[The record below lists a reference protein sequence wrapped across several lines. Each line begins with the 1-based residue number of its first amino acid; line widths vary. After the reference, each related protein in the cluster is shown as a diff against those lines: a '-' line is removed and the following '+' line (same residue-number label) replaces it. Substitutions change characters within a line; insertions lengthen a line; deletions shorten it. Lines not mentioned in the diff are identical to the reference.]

1 MRKWFLRIIYSVLA
15 LLSLYLIVNRKY
27 FLRLDLTQ
35 DNRYSISDCT
45 YQTLESLDQ
54 DISITVYLGGRQD
67 ANFVR
72 LRRSFEDLVETYKL
86 HTSHSI
92 NYELQNPVGDD
103 LSEKQRYA
111 IYQKLESRGLKGMSV
126 ADYSAS
132 GELTQRIIFPWAE
145 ISNGKQTLSICLMQP
160 NEDIEGEKA
169 INAAISQQE
178 YLLTDAIRVL
188 ARKQVSKIALLEGHD
203 ELTEAQTYDFT
214 VAASRYFQV
223 DRGVIGNDASIL
235 DSYSVVVVA
244 GPQSAFSEKDKF
256 VIDQY
261 IMHGGKVLWLVDGIK
276 MSAASLAKS
285 GSSAMI
291 SNPTNLQD
299 MLFKYGVRIEAN
311 LVEDMQCISMP
322 INIAR
327 PGEKAQF
334 KPVPWLYS
342 PLFQVSP
349 YHVITKMTQPIMGSY
364 ASSLSFT
371 NSNDSLLQKEVL
383 LISSNATH
391 LEQAPGEIDIRKM
404 LQVDKESYFN
414 YKYVPIA
421 ACISGCFTSVFEHRL
436 IPEGI
441 KISNR
446 ANQSESTR
454 MIVVSDGDI
463 IANALDTTQNSVRV
477 MPLGYDR
484 VAKRTWGNKSFLV
497 NCLLYLT
504 DDVGMMDLR
513 KRELKLR
520 LLNRSAVRET
530 RVRWILFNLGLPFVY
545 LLLLASISQ
554 FVRKKMYR

>member
-1 MRKWFLRIIYSVLA
+1 MRKWFLRIIYSA
-15 LLSLYLIVNRKY
+15 LVILTLYLIVNRNY
-27 FLRLDLTQ
+27 FLRMDMTQ
-35 DNRYSISDCT
+35 DSRYSISNCT
-45 YQTLESLDQ
+45 YETLESLDQ
-54 DISITVYLGGRQD
+54 DLSITVYLGGRQD

-72 LRRSFEDLVETYKL
+72 LRRGFEDLVGTYKL
-86 HTSHSI
+86 HTSYSI
-92 NYELQNPVGDD
+92 KYELRDPVGDD

-111 IYQKLESRGLKGMSV
+111 IYRELESRGLKGMSV

-160 NEDIEGEKA
+160 NAELEGEKA
-169 INAAISQQE
+169 INAAIAQQE

-188 ARKQVSKIALLEGHD
+188 DRKHVNKIALLEGHS

-214 VAASRYFQV
+214 IAASRYFQV

-244 GPQSAFSEKDKF
+244 GPQSSFSEKDKF
-256 VIDQY
+256 VLDQY

-276 MSAASLAKS
+276 MSAASLAES

-291 SNPTNLQD
+291 SNPTNLED

-311 LVEDMQCISMP
+311 LVADMQCVSMP

-334 KPVPWLYS
+334 KPIPWLYS

-349 YHVITKMTQPIMGSY
+349 YHVITKMTQPIMGNY

-371 NSNDSLLQKEVL
+371 NSSDSLLQKEVL
-383 LISSNATH
+383 LVSSNATH
-391 LEQAPGEIDIRKM
+391 LEQAPGEIDIKTM
-404 LQVDKESYFN
+404 MQVDKESYFN
-414 YKYVPIA
+414 YKYSPIA
-421 ACISGCFTSVFEHRL
+421 ACISGRFTSVFEHRL
-436 IPEGI
+436 IPEGLQV
-441 KISNR
+441 SNR
-446 ANQSESTR
+446 KDQSELTR
-454 MIVVSDGDI
+454 MIIVADGDI
-463 IANALDTTQNSVRV
+463 IANTLDTTENSVRV

-504 DDVGMMDLR
+504 DDMGIMDLR
-513 KRELKLR
+513 KREVKLR
-520 LLNRSAVRET
+520 LLNRSALRET
-530 RVRWILFNLGLPFVY
+530 RVKWILFNLGLPFVY

-554 FVRKKMYR
+554 FIRKKMYR

>member
-1 MRKWFLRIIYSVLA
+1 MRKWFLRIIYSVLV

-35 DNRYSISDCT
+35 DRRYSISDCT
-45 YQTLESLDQ
+45 YQTLDSLDQ
-54 DISITVYLGGRQD
+54 DISIIVYLGGRQD

-72 LRRSFEDLVETYKL
+72 LRRAFEDLVETYKL
-86 HTSHSI
+86 HASHSI
-92 NYELQNPVGDD
+92 HYELRNPVGDD

-111 IYQKLESRGLKGMSV
+111 IYQKLENRGLKGMSV

-160 NEDIEGEKA
+160 NADIEGEKA

-188 ARKQVSKIALLEGHD
+188 DSKQVSKIALLEGHN

-276 MSAASLAKS
+276 MSAASLAES

-371 NSNDSLLQKEVL
+371 NSSDSLIQKEVL

-391 LEQAPGEIDIRKM
+391 LEQAPGEIDIKTM

-414 YKYVPIA
+414 YKYIPVA
-421 ACISGCFTSVFEHRL
+421 ACFSGYFTSVFEHRL
-436 IPEGI
+436 IPEGM
-441 KISNR
+441 KVSNR
-446 ANQSESTR
+446 RDLSQFTR

-497 NCLLYLT
+497 NSLLYLT
-504 DDVGMMDLR
+504 DEVGMMDLR
-513 KRELKLR
+513 KREVKLR
-520 LLNRSAVRET
+520 LLNRSAVRDT
-530 RVRWILFNLGLPFVY
+530 RVKWILFNIGLPFVY